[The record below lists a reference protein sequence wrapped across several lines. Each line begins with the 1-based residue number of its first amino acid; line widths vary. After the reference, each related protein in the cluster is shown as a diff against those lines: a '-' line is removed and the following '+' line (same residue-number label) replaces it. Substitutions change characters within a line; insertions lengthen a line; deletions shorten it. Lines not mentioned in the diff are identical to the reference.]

1 VASCPTSSVHVRTC
15 PHAPKGMQAC
25 LDPNAAQSAGML
37 HAPIKLSKLGNTCPP
52 STSHARAASTTPANL
67 RASAPKPS
75 RPSPHRSAC
84 PSRRPRQRV
93 SAATLHQ
100 PTNERGFLHSGSRA
114 RSAPALLRPHPLPCF
129 PRNTHFV
136 PQKAL
141 FYFLQNTCPMSTEV
155 ASSRKFQHQGAGTM
169 PVDRSVA
176 PLRPPPRARP
186 RFTPAVLLGPP
197 CAPCGWLRPP
207 CTRRTCDPAC
217 RTQSK
222 SGWGWAPP
230 ELGGD
235 RRLGGRCPGRC
246 PSCLS

>member
-1 VASCPTSSVHVRTC
+1 MP
-15 PHAPKGMQAC
+15 
-25 LDPNAAQSAGML
+25 
-37 HAPIKLSKLGNTCPP
+37 PP

-100 PTNERGFLHSGSRA
+100 PTNKRGFLYSGSRA
-114 RSAPALLRPHPLPCF
+114 RSAPALLRPHPLPCS

-222 SGWGWAPP
+222 SGWGWVPP

-235 RRLGGRCPGRC
+235 RRLGGRCPG
-246 PSCLS
+246 